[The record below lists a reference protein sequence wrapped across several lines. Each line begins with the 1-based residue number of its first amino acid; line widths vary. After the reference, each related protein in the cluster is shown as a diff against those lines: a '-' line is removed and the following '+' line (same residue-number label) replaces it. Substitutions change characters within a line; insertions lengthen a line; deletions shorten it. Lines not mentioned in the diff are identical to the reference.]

1 MQDTMILG
9 SVSVK
14 DFLYNEL
21 AELVLPS
28 SVLLQANMDETEM
41 PSDPRFQIAK
51 HMDGFV
57 KRFGFVR
64 TLTPSFYSFANDCSH
79 SWTRIEV
86 PVSTDVVFAA
96 QCVILW
102 LTGIIYN

>member
-1 MQDTMILG
+1 MHDTMILG

-28 SVLLQANMDETEM
+28 SVLLQANTDETEM
-41 PSDPRFQIAK
+41 PSNPRFQIAK

-64 TLTPSFYSFANDCSH
+64 YLSFFPLVY
-79 SWTRIEV
+79 
-86 PVSTDVVFAA
+86 
-96 QCVILW
+96 
-102 LTGIIYN
+102 